1 MREGGVRRETKL
13 NGPGLGLGFHRPQ
26 QRRGAAAWT
35 RPQSPH
41 IAIRI
46 LSQGAGHRPDP
57 GTRLL
62 GGNMASDTPG
72 FYMDKL
78 NKYRQKHGVTIT
90 YKEVCTSG
98 PAHDRRFT
106 FQVIIDEKEFPQAEG
121 KSKQEAKNAAAQLAV
136 DILNNEKQAD
146 NHTDA
151 SEISLTDNFIG
162 LVNSFAQKNK
172 LSVNYEQLVLDTQ
185 SPQRFNCK
193 CKIGST
199 TYGTGSGA
207 TKQEAKQLAAKEA
220 YQKFSEKSSMRA
232 DGASSEPTPSEP
244 TSSSGLSNSNSA
256 PLSAPESDIAENA
269 SKNCRPS
276 PSFESPLMNGLREN
290 KRKSGMKLSPNDV
303 LSNKY
308 TMEGRFQKDFEDIEE
323 IGSGGFGQVFKAKH
337 KIDGKTYAI
346 KRVKYNTESKTQC
359 LFIQMEF
366 CDKGTLE
373 DWMANEEQRK
383 TDKDLRLEFF
393 QQITTGVDYI
403 HSKALIHRD
412 LKPGN
417 IFLVDEKHIKI
428 GDFGL
433 VTDLENDGNRTK
445 QTGSLLYMSPE
456 QLSLQEYGQ
465 EVDIYALGLILA
477 ELLHICITFIE
488 RSKFFQKLKDG
499 FFPDDT
505 FDNQEKSLLRRLL
518 LKEPKKRPSTSEILR
533 VLAEWKNNSEKK
545 KRHTH

>member
-1 MREGGVRRETKL
+1 
-13 NGPGLGLGFHRPQ
+13 
-26 QRRGAAAWT
+26 
-35 RPQSPH
+35 
-41 IAIRI
+41 
-46 LSQGAGHRPDP
+46 
-57 GTRLL
+57 
-62 GGNMASDTPG
+62 MASDTPG

-78 NKYRQKHGVTIT
+78 NKYCQENRLTIT
-90 YKEVCTSG
+90 YKEVCTTG
-98 PAHDRRFT
+98 PVHDRRFT

-121 KSKQEAKNAAAQLAV
+121 KSKQEAKNVAAQLAV
-136 DILNNEKQAD
+136 DILNNEQQAD
-146 NHTDA
+146 GHADV
-151 SEISLTDNFIG
+151 SEVSSAGDYIG
-162 LVNSFAQKNK
+162 LVDSIAQMQN
-172 LSVNYEQLVLDTQ
+172 LSVNYKHFVSNTD
-185 SPQRFNCK
+185 SSQRFICK
-193 CKIGST
+193 CKVGLT
-199 TYGTGSGA
+199 TFGLGA
-207 TKQEAKQLAAKEA
+207 TEQEAKQLAAKEA
-220 YQKFSEKSSMRA
+220 YQKLSEKSSMRA
-232 DGASSEPTPSEP
+232 DRTSSGPTTS
-244 TSSSGLSNSNSA
+244 SSSGLSSNSSISSNSA
-256 PLSAPESDIAENA
+256 SLSAPESDFSENA
-269 SKNCRPS
+269 SKS
-276 PSFESPLMNGLREN
+276 YWASSSFESPLMNSFKEN
-290 KRKSGMKLSPNDV
+290 KRKSEIKLSPNAA

-308 TMEGRFQKDFEDIEE
+308 TMECRFQKDFEDIEE

-373 DWMANEEQRK
+373 DWMADEEQRK

-433 VTDLENDGNRTK
+433 VTDLENDGNLTK
-445 QTGSLLYMSPE
+445 QAGTFLYMSPE

-477 ELLHICITFIE
+477 ELLHICITVAE
-488 RSKFFQKLKDG
+488 KTKFFQKLKDG

-518 LKEPKKRPSTSEILR
+518 LKEPKERPSASEILR

>member
-1 MREGGVRRETKL
+1 
-13 NGPGLGLGFHRPQ
+13 
-26 QRRGAAAWT
+26 
-35 RPQSPH
+35 
-41 IAIRI
+41 
-46 LSQGAGHRPDP
+46 
-57 GTRLL
+57 
-62 GGNMASDTPG
+62 MASDTPG

-78 NKYRQKHGVTIT
+78 NKYCQENRLTIT
-90 YKEVCTSG
+90 YKEVCTTG
-98 PAHDRRFT
+98 PVHDRRFT

-121 KSKQEAKNAAAQLAV
+121 KSKQEAKNVAAQLAV
-136 DILNNEKQAD
+136 DILNNEQQAD
-146 NHTDA
+146 GHADV
-151 SEISLTDNFIG
+151 SEVSSAGDYIG
-162 LVNSFAQKNK
+162 LVDSIAQMQN
-172 LSVNYEQLVLDTQ
+172 LSVNYKHFVSNTD
-185 SPQRFNCK
+185 SSQRFICK
-193 CKIGST
+193 CKVGLT
-199 TYGTGSGA
+199 TFGLGA
-207 TKQEAKQLAAKEA
+207 TEQEAKQLAAKEA
-220 YQKFSEKSSMRA
+220 YQKLSEKSSMRA
-232 DGASSEPTPSEP
+232 DRTSSGPTTS
-244 TSSSGLSNSNSA
+244 SSSGLSSNSSISSNSA
-256 PLSAPESDIAENA
+256 SLSAPESDFSENA
-269 SKNCRPS
+269 SKS
-276 PSFESPLMNGLREN
+276 YWASSSFESPLMNSFKEN
-290 KRKSGMKLSPNDV
+290 KRKSEIKLSPNAA

-308 TMEGRFQKDFEDIEE
+308 TMECRFQKDFEDIEE

-346 KRVKYNTESKTQC
+346 KRVKYNTEKTVREVTALARLNHVNVVQYHTCWQGEDYDPEQSVDSDSSRSKTQC

-373 DWMANEEQRK
+373 DWMADEEQRK

-433 VTDLENDGNRTK
+433 VTDLENDGNLTK
-445 QTGSLLYMSPE
+445 QAGTFLYMSPE

-477 ELLHICITFIE
+477 ELLHICITVAE
-488 RSKFFQKLKDG
+488 KTKFFQKLKDG

-518 LKEPKKRPSTSEILR
+518 LKEPKERPSASEILR

>member
-1 MREGGVRRETKL
+1 
-13 NGPGLGLGFHRPQ
+13 
-26 QRRGAAAWT
+26 
-35 RPQSPH
+35 
-41 IAIRI
+41 
-46 LSQGAGHRPDP
+46 
-57 GTRLL
+57 
-62 GGNMASDTPG
+62 MASDTPG

-90 YKEVCTSG
+90 YKEVSTTG

-106 FQVIIDEKEFPQAEG
+106 FRVIIDEKEFPQAEG
-121 KSKQEAKNAAAQLAV
+121 KSKQEAKNAAAQCAV
-136 DILNNEKQAD
+136 DTLNNEHQAD
-146 NHTDA
+146 SHTDA
-151 SEISLTDNFIG
+151 LETSLTDNYIG

-172 LSVNYEQLVLDTQ
+172 LSVNYEQLVPDPQ
-185 SPQRFNCK
+185 SPQRFICK

-220 YQKFSEKSSMRA
+220 YQKLSEKSPMRA
-232 DGASSEPTPSEP
+232 DRASSEPTTS
-244 TSSSGLSNSNSA
+244 SSSGLSSSSSITSNFAFS
-256 PLSAPESDIAENA
+256 EDA
-269 SKNCRPS
+269 SKSYRAS
-276 PSFESPLMNGLREN
+276 SSFESPLMNGLREK
-290 KRKSGMKLSPNDV
+290 KRKSGMKLSPNDA

-308 TMEGRFQKDFEDIEE
+308 TMESRFQKDFEDIEE

-346 KRVKYNTESKTQC
+346 KRVKYNTEKTVREVTALARLNHVNIVQYHTCWPGEDYDPEQSVDSDSSRSKTQC

-373 DWMANEEQRK
+373 DWMAKEEQKK
-383 TDKDLRLEFF
+383 TDKDLLLEFF
-393 QQITTGVDYI
+393 EQITTGVHYI

-433 VTDLENDGNRTK
+433 VTGQMENDGNRTK
-445 QTGSLLYMSPE
+445 HTGSLLYMSPE
-456 QLSLQEYGQ
+456 QLSLQEYGK
-465 EVDIYALGLILA
+465 EVDIFALGLILA
-477 ELLHICITFIE
+477 ELLHICITFTE
-488 RSKFFQKLKDG
+488 RSKFFQMLREG
-499 FFPDDT
+499 IFPDNA
-505 FDNQEKSLLRRLL
+505 FDNKEKSLLRRLL
-518 LKEPKKRPSTSEILR
+518 LKEPKERPSTSEILSI
-533 VLAEWKNNSEKK
+533 LAEWKNNSEKK